1 MLLKLSTIS
10 KSTDYWIVPS
20 IFIYF
25 TRFTSKNFRA
35 ARDDSLKIEQYSRAA
50 SLPISCP
57 AAWAGPLIFPCH
69 YLNRVGDRSTNS
81 QPVDHAALSSAGYM
95 PHRQAWFLP
104 EIPIQYGLIIKI
116 LDMYFD

>member
-35 ARDDSLKIEQYSRAA
+35 ALDDSLKIKQYSRAA

-57 AAWAGPLIFPCH
+57 AAWVGPLIFRCR
-69 YLNRVGDRSTNS
+69 YLSR
-81 QPVDHAALSSAGYM
+81 AGGRGGKL
-95 PHRQAWFLP
+95 RQS
-104 EIPIQYGLIIKI
+104 PIQPLT
-116 LDMYFD
+116 

>member
-57 AAWAGPLIFPCH
+57 AAWVGPLIFRCH
-69 YLNRVGDRSTNS
+69 YLSRVGGRGGKLHQS
-81 QPVDHAALSSAGYM
+81 
-95 PHRQAWFLP
+95 
-104 EIPIQYGLIIKI
+104 PIQPLT
-116 LDMYFD
+116 

>member
-10 KSTDYWIVPS
+10 KSTDCWIVPS

-50 SLPISCP
+50 FLPISCP
-57 AAWAGPLIFPCH
+57 DAWVGPLIFRYH
-69 YLNRVGDRSTNS
+69 YLSRVGGMGMNS
-81 QPVDHAALSSAGYM
+81 GQLVV
-95 PHRQAWFLP
+95 
-104 EIPIQYGLIIKI
+104 
-116 LDMYFD
+116 